1 MDTLSV
7 LPQDGNKN
15 SHLWDASHE
24 VTALIPQSP
33 AVAFNEDSLETSPSI
48 GFPANEDP
56 RESSPLTDDG
66 PQSSINEINDLRM
79 QLAILTQKVDSL
91 LPQEP
96 PKLTR
101 QASDFPLEARVNTPY
116 FGERPLSLDVKYLS
130 FLSWQ
135 PSRGFNREDLRS
147 NVLVVYYGHSSKQIR
162 ATDQSG
168 KRISHKPP
176 VSGLRADHEDDPKR
190 VQINSRILLDE
201 LEFISGCTMSKTPTV
216 FVPPFKIFVEQR
228 GRIAREIQK
237 KKDSLK
243 EGFVDVTQVAQMQL
257 CISHMEVLLNF
268 IDTDLG
274 DTVLLRQQ
282 IDKAT
287 IDTIAFENMWHLFPP
302 GTLVFSKERKL
313 RDTDE
318 LSYPRAFRVFGV
330 SGGRMNL
337 SSRPPPGSMPGVRRP
352 RRDDPPRRLA
362 ENFRLDLHYV
372 DFDGAH
378 IGAETLRMMSVIR
391 PYDGEKKILDL
402 DFYPAH
408 FDPKFWEKKSTIV
421 ERGRNFVQ
429 FLSESHQLYKGFS
442 TGTDPEEVH
451 GEVVVDARTGYRM
464 AKDTTVLKDLAI
476 DRLMLSST
484 TTEDSYEWTNCFN
497 DGCPGCTNNFPDNS
511 YEIRRFEQYV
521 SGHDRAKTLW
531 MPNERDQIDDEHL
544 LLLPRDVLSFVFR
557 SRSWKYLNVEQM
569 QSIDEAHAHSESGL
583 DQLVMNER
591 HKKMVLALVE
601 SHSSG
606 VRKNGAGADNESSMD
621 LVKGKG
627 KGLVILLHGAPG
639 VGKTLTAETI
649 AAYTRRPLYP
659 ITCGDIGETAI
670 EVERKLEHH
679 FKLAHLWGCVL
690 LLDEADV
697 FLAQRENSDVKRNA
711 LVSVFL
717 RTLEYYSG
725 ILFLTTNRLGAID
738 EAFHSRIKIAMFY
751 PRLDESST
759 VQIWKTCLERIR
771 KMNREPDVEV
781 EVEFD
786 EQKILSYAKTHYN
799 KLKKR
804 DEQATWNG
812 RQIRNAFQTAVAL
825 AKYDR
830 QQEIQDAGLSQ
841 REAMKKKKFKTA
853 KLRRIHF
860 DRVSKV
866 MEDYDEYIDM
876 MHDRKGNDDWAAD
889 HDLRARQT
897 FNIEEEPYSP
907 RTRLARGPSLEST
920 PKRPSLSSKRSS
932 TGGIRR
938 MKPAPRSLTSTSL
951 DESSAEESEDL

>member
-1 MDTLSV
+1 MDTLSA

-24 VTALIPQSP
+24 VTVLMPQSP
-33 AVAFNEDSLETSPSI
+33 AVASNEDSLEISPSI
-48 GFPANEDP
+48 GFPANEDS
-56 RESSPLTDDG
+56 RESSPLTNDG

-96 PKLTR
+96 PKLWVPGTDYETKTDKQSTR
-101 QASDFPLEARVNTPY
+101 RASDIPFEARVNTPY
-116 FGERPLSLDVKYLS
+116 FGERPLSLDVKHLS

-135 PSRGFNREDLRS
+135 PSRGFNREEFRS

-176 VSGLRADHEDDPKR
+176 VSGFRADHEDDPKR

-237 KKDSLK
+237 KKHLLK
-243 EGFVDVTQVAQMQL
+243 EGFVDVSQVSQMQL

-282 IDKAT
+282 LDKAT
-287 IDTIAFENMWHLFPP
+287 IDTISFENMWHLFPP

-408 FDPKFWEKKSTIV
+408 FDPKFWEKKSTII
-421 ERGRNFVQ
+421 ERGRKFIQ

-497 DGCPGCTNNFPDNS
+497 EGCPGCTNNFPDNF

-531 MPNERDQIDDEHL
+531 MPNERDQIDEEHL

-606 VRKNGAGADNESSMD
+606 VRNNGAGADNESSMD

-627 KGLVILLHGAPG
+627 SSAMHWFPVIPPAHFRALPP
-639 VGKTLTAETI
+639 LTH
-649 AAYTRRPLYP
+649 
-659 ITCGDIGETAI
+659 
-670 EVERKLEHH
+670 V
-679 FKLAHLWGCVL
+679 
-690 LLDEADV
+690 
-697 FLAQRENSDVKRNA
+697 
-711 LVSVFL
+711 VFL

-786 EQKILSYAKTHYN
+786 EQKMLSYAKSHHN

-804 DEQATWNG
+804 DEQSTWNG

-876 MHDRKGNDDWAAD
+876 MHDRRGYDDWAAD

-907 RTRLARGPSLEST
+907 RTRLARGPSLEYT
-920 PKRPSLSSKRSS
+920 PKRPSLSSSS
-932 TGGIRR
+932 F
-938 MKPAPRSLTSTSL
+938 
-951 DESSAEESEDL
+951 